1 MLQLRE
7 ASFIREKIWIVQ
19 KNMSVMLTALGD
31 ICLANPVYAHGQ
43 LPSMV
48 SL

>member
-7 ASFIREKIWIVQ
+7 ESSIREKVSNVQ
-19 KNMSVMLTALGD
+19 KNMSVMLTCLGD
-31 ICLANPVYAHGQ
+31 ICLANPVFAHGQ